1 MMKNFVYLDL
11 TFVTFLLISCDTELA
26 EIDNDAPE
34 ISISISGP
42 GVEVT
47 LDNNMVTSDIEINL
61 LQNSIYTFTIS
72 ANDGGTGG
80 LEQFIYQTDYRN
92 FERIS
97 AVPDNFIITTV
108 DNPGDDRD
116 FIQYDWLGDRSNPK
130 SGMIGGGTYKTL
142 PLPPT
147 HGLPSSSFIVGE
159 AMDFRNSGGVNNQ
172 TRKYFNLTIV
182 RENPG
187 VVQL

>member
-1 MMKNFVYLDL
+1 MMKNLNYVWVAL
-11 TFVTFLLISCDTELA
+11 VTFLLFSCDTELA

-34 ISISISGP
+34 VSIHISGP
-42 GVEVT
+42 GVDLT
-47 LDNNMVTSDIEINL
+47 LDNDMVTADVEINL
-61 LQNSIYTFTIS
+61 LHNSVYTFTIS

-80 LEQFIYQTDYRN
+80 LERFLYQTDYRN

-97 AVPDNFIITTV
+97 DIPNNFTATTV
-108 DNPGDDRD
+108 DNPGNDLD